1 MIALGFPIIIWWV
14 FGSFLFALYVL
25 IKNRHH
31 LDEGQVKRY
40 FLILYQGL
48 RPEVFYWEFVNTL
61 RKVLILMCN
70 VILSSY
76 DGIYRA
82 MISIAI
88 LIIIFRIQIY
98 LKPYKDSK
106 NNEIEMKAILVG
118 ALSLFWGTVFI
129 SNDSSIDTINIL
141 VFSFLIGSNI
151 YFILN
156 WTLLLLV
163 SWDSKSKYI
172 SILIFF
178 LSVVICNR
186 ENIDKRS
193 YDTLIENITSFK
205 KDDSANK
212 SKITSNLTRSL

>member
-1 MIALGFPIIIWWV
+1 MVALGFPIIIWWV

-31 LDEGQVKRY
+31 LEEGQVKRY

-61 RKVLILMCN
+61 RKVLILMWN

-82 MISIAI
+82 MVSIAI
-88 LIIIFRIQIY
+88 LLIIFRVQIY

-129 SNDSSIDTINIL
+129 SNNASIDAINIL
-141 VFSFLIGSNI
+141 VFAFLIGTNV

-186 ENIDKRS
+186 EYIDKKS
-193 YDTLIENITSFK
+193 YDTLIGNITSFK
-205 KDDSANK
+205 KDDDTNK
-212 SKITSNLTRSL
+212 SKIT

>member
-1 MIALGFPIIIWWV
+1 MVALGFPIIIWWV

-31 LDEGQVKRY
+31 LEEGQVKRY

-88 LIIIFRIQIY
+88 LLIIFRVQIY

-129 SNDSSIDTINIL
+129 SNNASIDAINIL
-141 VFSFLIGSNI
+141 VFAFLIGTNV

-186 ENIDKRS
+186 EYIDKKS
-193 YDTLIENITSFK
+193 YDTLIGNITSFK
-205 KDDSANK
+205 KDDDTNK
-212 SKITSNLTRSL
+212 SKIT